1 VPYKNLKDIDH
12 ITDYAILLVGVW
24 GAFMNYFK
32 RKTHEYSKLKK
43 LSLFAFD
50 TISSAGIAII
60 TFLIIQGWTHNE
72 ILAVGLSG
80 FFAHQGTRAFYTME
94 QIITKVV
101 EQKLNV
107 KLGDK
112 DGDS

>member
-1 VPYKNLKDIDH
+1 
-12 ITDYAILLVGVW
+12 
-24 GAFMNYFK
+24 MNYFK